1 MKFELVIDLN
11 TAKARGF
18 TISRRP
24 RSRADDVI
32 E

>member
-18 TISRRP
+18 TIP
-24 RSRADDVI
+24 ADRARAPTT
-32 E
+32 